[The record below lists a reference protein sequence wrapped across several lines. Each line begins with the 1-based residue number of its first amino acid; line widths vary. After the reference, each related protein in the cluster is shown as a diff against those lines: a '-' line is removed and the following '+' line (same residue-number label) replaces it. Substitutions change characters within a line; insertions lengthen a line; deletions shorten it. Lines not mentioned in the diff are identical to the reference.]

1 MMVNRD
7 LGSPSQCRGP
17 DRLLMSPSGRLRRFG
32 RGPVNLGSWHVRDVT
47 PAATRAAAIKGGADI
62 PARSPFM
69 LRPRC
74 RTLRALSCSDPKL
87 NTDCPH
93 TGGVTPGSHTDAA
106 GSPTL
111 TTQTSSLELRRA
123 DR

>member
-7 LGSPSQCRGP
+7 LGSPSQCGGP

-32 RGPVNLGSWHVRDVT
+32 RGPVNLGSCHVRDVT

-74 RTLRALSCSDPKL
+74 RTLRALSRVVTSYKGDSPS
-87 NTDCPH
+87 
-93 TGGVTPGSHTDAA
+93 GG
-106 GSPTL
+106 
-111 TTQTSSLELRRA
+111 TQQFALPEG
-123 DR
+123 